1 VAAASDGAVF
11 ADVSKAHCPH
21 SGLKSAQLFFDFCGR
36 GLIVTPRF
44 PMGLPIQLIS
54 TDFDGT
60 LHSGFEHPPIPADI
74 ERVIKRLQERGA
86 KWIINTGRDL
96 TSLMEELTR
105 AQLSIRPDFV
115 VVVEREIYKLE
126 ESKAISVDEWNDRCT
141 REHEALFRAVRPQ
154 VPAIERWIKER
165 YPATVYEDAYS
176 PFCLIAENTRDA
188 EAIHDYLELYC
199 SRINNLTVMRNDIY
213 ARFSHVAFNK
223 GTAMAEVARRLG
235 IAREN
240 VFAAG
245 DHLNDLPMLSTEY
258 AHWLVAPVNA
268 IPVVKET
275 VRRQN
280 GYVSHQSHGYG
291 VARGL
296 EFFLESSGALA

>member
-1 VAAASDGAVF
+1 MA
-11 ADVSKAHCPH
+11 
-21 SGLKSAQLFFDFCGR
+21 
-36 GLIVTPRF
+36 
-44 PMGLPIQLIS
+44 LPIQLIS
-54 TDFDGT
+54 TEFDGT
-60 LHSGFEHPPIPADI
+60 LHSGFEDPPIPADI

-86 KWIINTGRDL
+86 KWVINTGRDL
-96 TSLMEELTR
+96 DSLVAELTK
-105 AQLSIRPDFV
+105 AQISVRPDFV

-126 ESKAISVDEWNDRCT
+126 ETKFVSVEDWNNGCT
-141 REHEALFRAVRPQ
+141 QAHAELFRSVRPEM
-154 VPAIERWIKER
+154 PNIERWIKER
-165 YPATVYEDAYS
+165 YKATVYEDVYS

-199 SRINNLTVMRNDIY
+199 RRIDGLTVMRNDIY
-213 ARFSHVAFNK
+213 ARFSHVAYNK
-223 GTAMAEVARRLG
+223 GTAMAEIARRLG

-245 DHLNDLPMLSTEY
+245 DHLNDLPMLSNEY
-258 AHWLVAPVNA
+258 AGWLVAPVNA
-268 IPVVKET
+268 IPVVKEA

-296 EFFLESSGALA
+296 EFFLESSGVLT

>member
-1 VAAASDGAVF
+1 MI
-11 ADVSKAHCPH
+11 VSR
-21 SGLKSAQLFFDFCGR
+21 SMS
-36 GLIVTPRF
+36 
-44 PMGLPIQLIS
+44 LPIQLIS

-60 LHSGFEHPPIPADI
+60 LHSGFEDPPIPPDV
-74 ERVIKRLQERGA
+74 ERVIGRLQERGA

-96 TSLMEELTR
+96 TSLIEELTK

-126 ESKAISVDEWNDRCT
+126 ETGFTSVEEWNEGCARAHD
-141 REHEALFRAVRPQ
+141 ELFRKVRPQ
-154 VPAIERWIKER
+154 MPEIQKWIRER
-165 YPATVYEDAYS
+165 YKAVVYEDPYS

-188 EAIHDYLELYC
+188 EAIHEYLSLYC
-199 SRINNLTVMRNDIY
+199 QRIDHLTVMRNDVY
-213 ARFSHVAFNK
+213 ARFSHVAYNK
-223 GTAMAEVARRLG
+223 GTAMAEIARRLN
-235 IAREN
+235 IPREA

-245 DHLNDLPMLSTEY
+245 DHLNDLPMLSSEY
-258 AHWLVAPVNA
+258 AGWLVAPVNA

-280 GYVSHQSHGYG
+280 GYVSSMSHGYG

-296 EFFLESSGALA
+296 EFFLESTGVLA